1 MKSTRLITLVLVFAI
16 TAYPPSASA
25 KRDELVFDS
34 DGEPITIGASY
45 YLAPVGRY
53 GGGIE
58 RTATGNETCPLTVV
72 QSPYDYSPGSPIRFS
87 SPNKATYNIHEGA
100 SLDVG
105 FECVPWCAPTPSK
118 FTIVRGDDQQ
128 GEQFS
133 VKLSGSS
140 ENTVSGS
147 FSFQS
152 ANYYGLGLKLKSW
165 RRYAYTLVFCT
176 DDGTCRGVGIYAD
189 RYGNLRLVLTQRDP
203 VVLQIRSVTPYAAAS
218 A

>member
-1 MKSTRLITLVLVFAI
+1 MFSMLQDENYRPGSFNHHERKVGAERLIEVKIEDPVRQVMLARVRSIRSSLLEGRALSEANKNLVKPISDA
-16 TAYPPSASA
+16 A
-25 KRDELVFDS
+25 KL
-34 DGEPITIGASY
+34 
-45 YLAPVGRY
+45 L
-53 GGGIE
+53 
-58 RTATGNETCPLTVV
+58 
-72 QSPYDYSPGSPIRFS
+72 
-87 SPNKATYNIHEGA
+87 KK
-100 SLDVG
+100 
-105 FECVPWCAPTPSK
+105 CVPWCAPTPSK